1 MIAMALQLLSSRS
14 KLLNEEKRM
23 KSSIWVAIMFALMGF
38 LPTESVCG
46 ETLEDME
53 QAETAH
59 ALPQSEF
66 SRENALAEAMH
77 PHSDASHDPASAR
90 N

>member
-1 MIAMALQLLSSRS
+1 
-14 KLLNEEKRM
+14 
-23 KSSIWVAIMFALMGF
+23 
-38 LPTESVCG
+38 
-46 ETLEDME
+46 ME

-59 ALPQSEF
+59 APSQSEF
-66 SRENALAEAMH
+66 FRENALAKAMY